1 MSEQNISQEFRLK
14 NIYETINNLIEERN
28 QNELRSKKHKNV
40 LNYIENLLALISTFT
55 GCVSIFA
62 FAFLVGIP
70 IGITSSTIRLK
81 ICVITVGIKKYK
93 SIIQ

>member
-81 ICVITVGIKKYK
+81 ICVITVEIKKYK

>member
-70 IGITSSTIRLK
+70 IGITSSIIRLK
-81 ICVITVGIKKYK
+81 ICVITVEIKKYK

>member
-62 FAFLVGIP
+62 LAFLVGIP

>member
-14 NIYETINNLIEERN
+14 NIYETINNLIKERN

>member
-81 ICVITVGIKKYK
+81 ICVITVEIKKFK